1 MRVKL
6 SSLAIVL
13 ICGAFYAC
21 SSPKSAY
28 SGSSGSEDDNSP
40 VIAEVN
46 GEAAHKAAF
55 DRFLKSRLSDF
66 TDQNEQGQEE
76 SDKQRS
82 QLLDEFIQ
90 RQLIIQ
96 EARKN
101 NIEPTDAEIRLALE
115 EQHKQTNAQGADQNQ
130 AILKSAERNVEIF
143 NDLLMLKYQTEALKL
158 KEMSVTPQEVES
170 YYKENA
176 ENYRGRSGFLVREI
190 RVSSED
196 QAQKLYRQALAKPA
210 DFTVLA
216 KNNSESPTAVNGGL
230 MDYEAQRLPQVL
242 EQAITP
248 LKVGSISKVVKS
260 NYGFHIFK
268 LEQRAEPRTLDKA
281 RNEIEETLLE
291 EKKQAVIDEFNK
303 RAIAEAKIKI
313 HRDKLGFNYVSNST
327 VGS

>member
-1 MRVKL
+1 MRVKI

-101 NIEPTDAEIRLALE
+101 NIEPSDDEIRSALE
-115 EQHKQTNAQGADQNQ
+115 EQHRQANVQGADQNQ
-130 AILKSAERNVEIF
+130 ATLESDERRVEIY
-143 NDLLMLKYQTEALKL
+143 NDLRMLKYQTETLKL
-158 KEMSVTPQEVES
+158 KEARVTPQEVEE
-170 YYKENA
+170 YYKQNVDR
-176 ENYRGRSGFLVREI
+176 Y
-190 RVSSED
+190 
-196 QAQKLYRQALAKPA
+196 Q
-210 DFTVLA
+210 
-216 KNNSESPTAVNGGL
+216 
-230 MDYEAQRLPQVL
+230 
-242 EQAITP
+242 
-248 LKVGSISKVVKS
+248 
-260 NYGFHIFK
+260 
-268 LEQRAEPRTLDKA
+268 
-281 RNEIEETLLE
+281 
-291 EKKQAVIDEFNK
+291 
-303 RAIAEAKIKI
+303 
-313 HRDKLGFNYVSNST
+313 
-327 VGS
+327 